1 MSNQQLEE
9 KNQEDADRKLAKIL
23 GISYEEITEL
33 DYEIHENES
42 EDGLVYG
49 QYVEFNKDVSPEI
62 LKKIKGIDQNFTVY
76 I

>member
-49 QYVEFNKDVSPEI
+49 QYVEFNKDVAPEI
-62 LKKIKGIDQNFTVY
+62 LKKIKGIDQNFIVN

>member
-23 GISYEEITEL
+23 GISYEEIIEL
-33 DYEIHENES
+33 EYEIHENES

-49 QYVEFNKDVSPEI
+49 QYVQFSKDVAPEI
-62 LKKIKGIDQNFTVY
+62 LMKIKGLDQNFTVN

>member
-9 KNQEDADRKLAKIL
+9 KDQEDADRKLAKTL
-23 GISYEEITEL
+23 GISYAELTEL
-33 DYEIHENES
+33 VYDIHENES

-62 LKKIKGIDQNFTVY
+62 LKKIKGLDQNYTVY